1 MVPRNHAEI
10 GRCPESKGTN
20 AHDPSPHAPSLSLLR
35 VARKCHGPG
44 RALAPLHLPSTP
56 PSVLRDPH
64 QMQMNL
70 KYRVRAPSG
79 FWHPLS
85 LPAARLL
92 KPSPVRRG
100 LQPSQTGTVI
110 DHAEA
115 YVDGQVHTN
124 GCENFWSLLKR
135 GITRTYVSVEPFHL
149 FRYLDEQSFRYNNR

>member
-1 MVPRNHAEI
+1 MLTGFLR
-10 GRCPESKGTN
+10 RT

-70 KYRVRAPSG
+70 KYRVRAPSV

-110 DHAEA
+110 LALAGEILEA
-115 YVDGQVHTN
+115 CVLVMGAVAP
-124 GCENFWSLLKR
+124 GIENRSC
-135 GITRTYVSVEPFHL
+135 P
-149 FRYLDEQSFRYNNR
+149 